1 MQGGRR
7 EVEVPM
13 RVYKTV
19 TVFSTLTAVVAVV
32 LGFLFLDAATLSISL
47 LGSAIRGLASA
58 VGVTAAPG
66 TWTTIF
72 AICGLGFI
80 VGGAGVYI
88 LGSRFTSPQMRK
100 SQAAIEEDADNG

>member
-1 MQGGRR
+1 MGRSRR

-13 RVYKTV
+13 RLYKTV

-47 LGSAIRGLASA
+47 LGSAIRGVAAAGGVSA
-58 VGVTAAPG
+58 TAE
-66 TWTTIF
+66 TWTALF
-72 AICGLGFI
+72 ALCGIACI
-80 VGGAGVYI
+80 VVGSGVYI

-100 SQAAIEEDADNG
+100 SQATVEGDTDNG